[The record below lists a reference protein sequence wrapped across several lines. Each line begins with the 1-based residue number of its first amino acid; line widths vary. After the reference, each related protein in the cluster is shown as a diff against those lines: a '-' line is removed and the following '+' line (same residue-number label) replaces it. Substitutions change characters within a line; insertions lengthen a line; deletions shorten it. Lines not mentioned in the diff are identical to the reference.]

1 MEKIDW
7 LLGLQCAP
15 IRGRVQ
21 KILTWRWKEPP
32 KIADELD
39 HVTPHSPNK
48 KKVWIFTALTTHV
61 NVDLC
66 NLFRFRLIA
75 VMFFNMG

>member
-1 MEKIDW
+1 MMQMLSTW
-7 LLGLQCAP
+7 LQCAP
-15 IRGRVQ
+15 IMGRVQ

-48 KKVWIFTALTTHV
+48 KKVKL
-61 NVDLC
+61 
-66 NLFRFRLIA
+66 NLLFSWCT
-75 VMFFNMG
+75 

>member
-1 MEKIDW
+1 MVLW
-7 LLGLQCAP
+7 LQCAP

-48 KKVWIFTALTTHV
+48 KKVSLVYPHSLTFYQSYRTHTCFACIGTYMPLTKIDV
-61 NVDLC
+61 
-66 NLFRFRLIA
+66 
-75 VMFFNMG
+75 